1 MKKNDWV
8 SFNPN
13 TFVGKLAL
21 GRLGYLM
28 ISFDWNIDNDIFF
41 AWCLQLI
48 KKTVM
53 DLKFKSAF

>member
-1 MKKNDWV
+1 M

-28 ISFDWNIDNDIFF
+28 ISFDLNIDNDIFF

-48 KKTVM
+48 KKQ
-53 DLKFKSAF
+53 L